1 MSWLSGL
8 FGKRR
13 QEKELEEEVRS
24 HLEMAAR
31 ERAERGE
38 KEEEAEHA
46 ARREF
51 GNVGL
56 VKEATRD
63 TWGWRW
69 LRDLADD
76 VRYGM
81 RTLRKSPGF
90 TAVVVLTLAL
100 GIGANTAIFTLI
112 DAVMLKALPVPSPEQ
127 LYRLGD
133 NNNCCVMVGTQNGG
147 SFVLYS
153 YPLYE
158 HLRDQTPEFSEL
170 AAFASYVSDLS
181 VRRETDA
188 AAQPYRGEF
197 VSGNYFAML
206 GAGSFA
212 GRLLMPADDT
222 SGAPRAAVMNYHT
235 WQRRFGADR
244 SLISSTVNINGV
256 PYTITGVTAPEFY
269 GDTLR
274 SDPPDFW
281 LPLAPNPERW
291 LFGAEPEWLYLMG
304 RLRPEAVSAQV
315 QARLTVELQQ
325 WLVSDRAR
333 C

>member
-112 DAVMLKALPVPSPEQ
+112 DAAMLKALPVPSPEQ

-147 SFVLYS
+147 RFFFFFFSLLQKLFEHT
-153 YPLYE
+153 PLIYG
-158 HLRDQTPEFSEL
+158 P
-170 AAFASYVSDLS
+170 AAFLALATGFNVLPNRATPPSPK
-181 VRRETDA
+181 RWC
-188 AAQPYRGEF
+188 
-197 VSGNYFAML
+197 
-206 GAGSFA
+206 SFA
-212 GRLLMPADDT
+212 Q
-222 SGAPRAAVMNYHT
+222 S
-235 WQRRFGADR
+235 
-244 SLISSTVNINGV
+244 
-256 PYTITGVTAPEFY
+256 IT
-269 GDTLR
+269 
-274 SDPPDFW
+274 
-281 LPLAPNPERW
+281 
-291 LFGAEPEWLYLMG
+291 
-304 RLRPEAVSAQV
+304 
-315 QARLTVELQQ
+315 
-325 WLVSDRAR
+325 
-333 C
+333 